1 MQKEIV
7 SRLSGAMEIRP
18 GLTLADRRSMDNKQ
32 EVRAYLAHLL
42 EQLGLEPKTQDY
54 STEGRNVYAV
64 LSCGR
69 PSSQTIVLGA
79 HYDTVPQSPGANDN
93 ATGVALVA
101 AVAREMVRVK
111 DRRQDLLIVFFDE
124 EERGMKGSKAFA
136 QMLKAEDR
144 QILAVYTVDQMGW
157 DQDGDRAIELEMP
170 YGGAADLVQ
179 KAADSLGLKV
189 PIEITSEAGSDHS
202 SFRDL
207 GYKAVGI
214 TEEYRNKDT
223 TPHIHTPK
231 DTLDTIDFGYLN
243 STTQLMTKVL
253 EMILT
258 GG

>member
-18 GLTLADRRSMDNKQ
+18 GVTLADRRSMDSKQ

-42 EQLGLEPKTQDY
+42 EQFGLESKRQDY
-54 STEGRNVYAV
+54 STEGQNVYAI

-69 PSSQTIVLGA
+69 TSSQTIVLGA
-79 HYDTVPQSPGANDN
+79 HYDTVRQSPGANDN

-101 AVAREMVRVK
+101 AVAMEMVRVK
-111 DRRQDLLIVFFDE
+111 DRRHDLLIVFFDE

-144 QILAVYTVDQMGW
+144 PILAVYTVDQMGW

-170 YGGAADLVQ
+170 YPGAADLVQ
-179 KAADSLGLKV
+179 KAADGLDLKI
-189 PIEITSEAGSDHS
+189 PLEITSEAGSDHS

-207 GYKAVGI
+207 GYKAVGV
-214 TEEYRNKDT
+214 TEEYRNRDT
-223 TPHIHTPK
+223 TPHIHTPN
-231 DTLDTIDFGYLN
+231 DTLQTVDFGYLE
-243 STTQLMTKVL
+243 STTRLMTRVM
-253 EMILT
+253 EMLLLQD
-258 GG
+258 